1 MPQAAPA
8 RSQDLTIAVAVRIG
22 ILGHWDA
29 EQEPQLAACVQ
40 AVLDELNA
48 MLDRSQPTYTLV
60 PGLADGADRLMPS
73 MDRIQAPAVTH
84 LAGRVTVAL
93 RHFFRSFK
101 TESSKRQFRTLFG
114 SAKSEAPPNADRL
127 RWEQAIRDCSVLLA
141 IWNRD
146 QVFHPDSAAPL
157 IAYALETAGR
167 TVYWIDPATRKIR
180 CYDNDDGFI
189 DCIWHL
195 NAYNAE
201 RIAVETVQDGT
212 RAEMQA
218 LEALAYQ
225 CQLPSGTLEPLE
237 ARVIPHFVRASRRA
251 VHWQN
256 LHVAAGFFIYSMAA
270 VAVAN
275 AIVVSV
281 LGWDRRWIFAEVG
294 EMGAIL
300 LVVGI
305 SEFWEWLRRWI
316 DYRFLAE
323 RLRASIFLFVAGL
336 ACEAPSS
343 DQPVSWMVR
352 ALESIRDL
360 PLAPLQPPNLRPV
373 KQFIREGWLE
383 HQRKYYA
390 DRSEQFDTWH
400 KLLAAAGVILFLATA
415 VAALAHALEW
425 WERYEKLIEAASA
438 ILPAAGAAVAGF
450 RAFREYNR
458 TSLQYAAMKKS
469 LQRLADDLDKAATP
483 EALIQLLRDADH
495 AIIRE
500 HEGWRFL
507 VDVHE
512 PRETI

>member
-1 MPQAAPA
+1 
-8 RSQDLTIAVAVRIG
+8 
-22 ILGHWDA
+22 
-29 EQEPQLAACVQ
+29 
-40 AVLDELNA
+40 
-48 MLDRSQPTYTLV
+48 
-60 PGLADGADRLMPS
+60 
-73 MDRIQAPAVTH
+73 
-84 LAGRVTVAL
+84 
-93 RHFFRSFK
+93 
-101 TESSKRQFRTLFG
+101 
-114 SAKSEAPPNADRL
+114 
-127 RWEQAIRDCSVLLA
+127 
-141 IWNRD
+141 
-146 QVFHPDSAAPL
+146 
-157 IAYALETAGR
+157 
-167 TVYWIDPATRKIR
+167 
-180 CYDNDDGFI
+180 
-189 DCIWHL
+189 
-195 NAYNAE
+195 
-201 RIAVETVQDGT
+201 
-212 RAEMQA
+212 
-218 LEALAYQ
+218 
-225 CQLPSGTLEPLE
+225 
-237 ARVIPHFVRASRRA
+237 
-251 VHWQN
+251 
-256 LHVAAGFFIYSMAA
+256 
-270 VAVAN
+270 
-275 AIVVSV
+275 
-281 LGWDRRWIFAEVG
+281 
-294 EMGAIL
+294 
-300 LVVGI
+300 
-305 SEFWEWLRRWI
+305 
-316 DYRFLAE
+316 
-323 RLRASIFLFVAGL
+323 
-336 ACEAPSS
+336 
-343 DQPVSWMVR
+343 MVR